1 MAIFNAQT
9 VSSGSSNW
17 EYATFTATSSTS
29 TEVQSISFSVSG
41 KPKAWG
47 IAPIKISSSYYTV
60 PTTSGQYRTISAY
73 FSDSSVIGAEAV
85 CGSSVAIKRNTTSPT
100 GSYSN
105 GTFTITAGTN
115 RAFPMKRS
123 SYYFT
128 WYLFYTV

>member
-9 VSSGSSNW
+9 IGSGSGNW

-123 SYYFT
+123 SYYLT

>member
-1 MAIFNAQT
+1 VAIFNAQT
-9 VSSGSSNW
+9 ISSGSSNW

-29 TEVQSISFSVSG
+29 ADVQSISFSVSG

-60 PTTSGQYRTISAY
+60 PTTDGQHKTISAY
-73 FSDSSVIGAEAV
+73 FSGSSVIGAEAV
-85 CGSSVAIKRNTTSPT
+85 CGSTVKVKRNTTSPT

-105 GTFTITAGTN
+105 GTFTVIAGTD

-123 SYYFT
+123 SYYLT